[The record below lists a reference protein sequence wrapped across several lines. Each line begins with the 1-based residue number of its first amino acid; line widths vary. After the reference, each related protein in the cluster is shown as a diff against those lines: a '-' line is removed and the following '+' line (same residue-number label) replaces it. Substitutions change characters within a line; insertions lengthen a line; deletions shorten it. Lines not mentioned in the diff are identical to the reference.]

1 MSNRRLAVVFTVL
14 LTLLTGCA
22 LPHSHLVSKKEP
34 LIDKEHGAV
43 VVSLGSATMPMPAID
58 VITTQSDGTPTNFRV
73 TTSAN
78 MLVYGAWDARE
89 AVRYGPAGGRRVLL
103 AYSVSP
109 GNYSIDA
116 VHLYIPGYPA
126 TYSGKVQLPRPY
138 QFGVEAGKVTYLGVV
153 EVNMTAGP
161 NVIGEIIPALSMQ
174 VPSRMSVRLL
184 DEFEEDNK
192 ILITMRPE
200 LKAASVL
207 RPGGR

>member
-1 MSNRRLAVVFTVL
+1 
-14 LTLLTGCA
+14 
-22 LPHSHLVSKKEP
+22 
-34 LIDKEHGAV
+34 
-43 VVSLGSATMPMPAID
+43 
-58 VITTQSDGTPTNFRV
+58 
-73 TTSAN
+73 
-78 MLVYGAWDARE
+78 
-89 AVRYGPAGGRRVLL
+89 VLL

-153 EVNMTAGP
+153 EVNMTTGP
-161 NVIGEIIPALSMQ
+161 NVISEIIPALSMQ

-184 DEFEEDNK
+184 DEFEEDHK